1 MTSSDTHDPLNVFS
15 KWVFLLCRHRPVNT
29 LLLPPVLVEVLGV
42 SDEEQFSV
50 EGQSEVD
57 IGGDT

>member
-1 MTSSDTHDPLNVFS
+1 MMI
-15 KWVFLLCRHRPVNT
+15 KWVFLLCYHCPVNT
-29 LLLPPVLVEVLGV
+29 LLLPAVLVAVLGV

>member
-1 MTSSDTHDPLNVFS
+1 MILSDTHDPLDVFS
-15 KWVFLLCRHRPVNT
+15 KWVFLCHHCPVNT
-29 LLLPPVLVEVLGV
+29 LLLPPVLVAVWGV